1 MRLARS
7 MVSPMLNPSDAVI
20 ANTSSGRVRG
30 RVIDGVARY
39 LGIPYAAPPV
49 GDLRFLPPEPHA
61 SWDEPRD
68 ATAFGP
74 TAPYQLRDFPTLDLT
89 PLVGSGWVQGDEYLN
104 LNIWTPEGSHPA
116 GLPVM
121 VFIHGGAWVGG
132 ASSAPTQDGTSFA
145 RKGVVCVT
153 INYRL
158 GIEGF
163 LPIPGVPT
171 NLGMR
176 DMIAALKWV
185 RDNIAGF
192 GGDPANVTVFGESAG
207 AMSIADLV
215 VSPPAR
221 GLFRR
226 AIVQSGHGSMVRSVR
241 TMRKVVHRL
250 AKLLGV
256 SADAAG
262 FRSASVQAGLDA
274 QDVVQAPTAGLDM
287 RGENG
292 RDPAYGLS
300 KFLPVHGDDVIPVP
314 PLQALEKGAGAEV
327 DLLIGT
333 NAEEMNLY
341 FVPTGVKA
349 KLGRLLAW
357 FLLSRTEPGALG
369 ILQRYGLGRR
379 GVSGGATLTRALNDL
394 VFRWPARAYAQAH
407 QGRTHFYEMD
417 WRSPA
422 LGGELG
428 ACHAVEVPFVFNTLD
443 AATGPIGLLGQTPP
457 PQALA
462 DSIQK
467 VWIEFARDGSAPWP
481 EYDARTR
488 QVYQLAKGRAETDT
502 DFPIAATW
510 RE

>member
-1 MRLARS
+1 
-7 MVSPMLNPSDAVI
+7 MLNPTDAVI

-49 GDLRFLPPEPHA
+49 GNLRFLPPEPHA

-89 PLVGSGWVQGDEYLN
+89 PLVGTGWEQGDEYLN
-104 LNIWTPEGSHPA
+104 LNIWTPEGTHPA

-145 RKGVVCVT
+145 RNGVVCVT

-171 NLGMR
+171 NLGLR
-176 DMIAALKWV
+176 DMIAALMWV

-226 AIVQSGHGSMVRSVR
+226 AIVQSGHGSMVRSVT

-256 SADAAG
+256 SANAAG

-314 PLQALEKGAGAEV
+314 PLQALAKLHALAAADLVEEQQLGRPRQQPEV
-327 DLLIGT
+327 AARLDLLTGLVT
-333 NAEEMNLY
+333 GGSAVAAPVLAGVAHGEMLTVAP
-341 FVPTGVKA
+341 FGSSDGVVARAVSRLVTMATG
-349 KLGRLLAW
+349 LD
-357 FLLSRTEPGALG
+357 PH
-369 ILQRYGLGRR
+369 GLGVPEVYWLRR
-379 GVSGGATLTRALNDL
+379 ADEYRSAAAGFASGDPEAVGSWLLMCCQALEDGAREALSI
-394 VFRWPARAYAQAH
+394 A
-407 QGRTHFYEMD
+407 
-417 WRSPA
+417 
-422 LGGELG
+422 
-428 ACHAVEVPFVFNTLD
+428 D
-443 AATGPIGLLGQTPP
+443 AAV
-457 PQALA
+457 
-462 DSIQK
+462 S
-467 VWIEFARDGSAPWP
+467 
-481 EYDARTR
+481 
-488 QVYQLAKGRAETDT
+488 
-502 DFPIAATW
+502 
-510 RE
+510 